1 MCRQQA
7 TAVDVLR
14 KPIDG
19 RIGNFQVERGAPWQD
34 APDVVAIGW
43 RQIEHTFAWYFLPR
57 VYADTGSSMPQFVED
72 KVGGIWN
79 SSSSRE
85 ACCVCVAPTV
95 DTRSRSR
102 GRTDH

>member
-43 RQIEHTFAWYFLPR
+43 RQIEHTFAWYFSPPSLRGHRVEYAAVRRRQAGIRHPR
-57 VYADTGSSMPQFVED
+57 ARHAAS
-72 KVGGIWN
+72 
-79 SSSSRE
+79 
-85 ACCVCVAPTV
+85 A
-95 DTRSRSR
+95 
-102 GRTDH
+102 